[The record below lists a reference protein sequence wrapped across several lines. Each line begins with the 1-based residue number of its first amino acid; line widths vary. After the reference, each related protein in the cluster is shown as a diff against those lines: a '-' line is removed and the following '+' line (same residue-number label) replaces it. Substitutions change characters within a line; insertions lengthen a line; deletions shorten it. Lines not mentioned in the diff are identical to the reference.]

1 MVQKLLHKRN
11 PGEDTKKAL
20 WQDLKR
26 LTTPWRTLL
35 NFTLGKP
42 YDNRTDVK
50 RTPPEEATRAPSPG
64 LRNGKGGKTSSK
76 APWEREERALMP
88 HSLSPFPR
96 SLNLLARA
104 HSKSHWRHR
113 FASIIACSVV
123 KH

>member
-11 PGEDTKKAL
+11 PGEDTKEAL

-50 RTPPEEATRAPSPG
+50 RTPLKRPPG
-64 LRNGKGGKTSSK
+64 RPLRGSAMEKAGKPARRPPGSGKSE
-76 APWEREERALMP
+76 P
-88 HSLSPFPR
+88 
-96 SLNLLARA
+96 
-104 HSKSHWRHR
+104 
-113 FASIIACSVV
+113 
-123 KH
+123 